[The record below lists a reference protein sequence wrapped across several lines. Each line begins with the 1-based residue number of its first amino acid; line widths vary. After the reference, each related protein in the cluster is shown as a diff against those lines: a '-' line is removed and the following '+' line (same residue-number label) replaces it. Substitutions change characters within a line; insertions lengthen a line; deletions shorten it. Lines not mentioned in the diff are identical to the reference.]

1 MNRTPIPN
9 LAFLTPGSQRCAWTG
24 GDPPPPGLRRANAK
38 FRAVVSY
45 YFQEQLAECGGL
57 DRWQCAGTTSMER
70 ARIFWNRAMLDAW
83 ATVRVNPGR
92 YGIIKK

>member
-1 MNRTPIPN
+1 MVRPDPGKNRH
-9 LAFLTPGSQRCAWTG
+9 AWTG
-24 GDPPPPGLRRANAK
+24 GDTPPPGLRRGNAK
-38 FRAVVSY
+38 FRSLVSFF
-45 YFQEQLAECGGL
+45 FQEQLVECGGL
-57 DRWQCAGTTSMER
+57 DFWKCAGTSSMER